1 MARYSSKSKA
11 KLAEC
16 TEGIQLVFGEV
27 IRSWDHTV
35 LTGHRDE
42 ATQNQKFE
50 QNLSQV
56 EWPDSKH
63 NSIPSRAI
71 DVAPWPIDWN
81 ATEEWIM
88 FGGYVLGVAESLG
101 ISLRWGGAWNGTRN
115 LPGQFDDLGHFE
127 EIEG

>member
-1 MARYSSKSKA
+1 MPYYSSKSKA

-27 IRSWDHTV
+27 VRSWDNSV

-42 ATQNQKFE
+42 ETQTEKFE

-63 NSIPSRAI
+63 NSVPSRAI
-71 DVAPWPIDWN
+71 DVAPYPIDWEDKE
-81 ATEEWIM
+81 TWIM

-101 ISLRWGGAWNGTRN
+101 IKLRWGGAWNGQRN
-115 LPGQFDDLGHFE
+115 KPGQFDDLGHFE
-127 EIEG
+127 EVD